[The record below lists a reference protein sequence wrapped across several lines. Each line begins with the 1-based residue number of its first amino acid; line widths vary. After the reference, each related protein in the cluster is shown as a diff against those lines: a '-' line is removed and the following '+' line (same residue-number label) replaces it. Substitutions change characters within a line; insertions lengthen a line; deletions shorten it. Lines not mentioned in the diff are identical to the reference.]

1 MFRPMFL
8 FDTDPDSGTGGT
20 GTPGDA
26 PGNGD
31 QNADPVKK
39 PGTDWEA
46 AYKGLQ
52 RLQQRTKKELDELQV
67 KFDALVDDHETEKQT
82 HKEITGKYSELQ
94 KQNVDLTSQ
103 VKSVQEQEASRT
115 LERDRY
121 NLILSEFSD
130 LASFEADSLLP
141 AGTNVDELR
150 EKFEKF
156 RKSLEKSGKQ
166 RVKDALE
173 GEGPGP
179 VGDDNSRDPGK
190 KRSVD
195 EVYNELLALGG
206 TQSPEGRAKYDKLM
220 EEWIALN

>member
-1 MFRPMFL
+1 MSRPMFL

-67 KFDALVDDHETEKQT
+67 KYDALVDDHETVKQT
-82 HKEITGKYSELQ
+82 HKDTEGKYSELQ

>member
-8 FDTDPDSGTGGT
+8 CDTDPDSGTGGT

-52 RLQQRTKKELDELQV
+52 RLQQRTKKELDE
-67 KFDALVDDHETEKQT
+67 
-82 HKEITGKYSELQ
+82 
-94 KQNVDLTSQ
+94 
-103 VKSVQEQEASRT
+103 R
-115 LERDRY
+115 
-121 NLILSEFSD
+121 
-130 LASFEADSLLP
+130 
-141 AGTNVDELR
+141 R

-166 RVKDALE
+166 RVKDALD

-195 EVYNELLALGG
+195 EVYNELVALGG
-206 TQSPEGRAKYDKLM
+206 TKTPEGRAKYDKVM
-220 EEWIALN
+220 EERIG

>member
-8 FDTDPDSGTGGT
+8 FETDPDSGTGGT

-67 KFDALVDDHETEKQT
+67 KFDALGDDHETEKQT
-82 HKEITGKYSELQ
+82 HKEITGKDSELQ
-94 KQNVDLTSQ
+94 RQNVDLTSQ

-115 LERDRY
+115 LARDPY

-150 EKFEKF
+150 EKFERF
-156 RKSLEKSGKQ
+156 CKSLEKKGKQ
-166 RVKDALE
+166 RV
-173 GEGPGP
+173 
-179 VGDDNSRDPGK
+179 RD
-190 KRSVD
+190 
-195 EVYNELLALGG
+195 
-206 TQSPEGRAKYDKLM
+206 GR
-220 EEWIALN
+220 E